1 MATNAGMVSLVHVLL
16 NGERLDIEDNIGEG
30 IHIHYKNFRL
40 DYTIKDMIS
49 IAEACEKAL
58 LVIKESDS

>member
-1 MATNAGMVSLVHVLL
+1 MAANAGMIGLVSTSL

-40 DYTIKDMIS
+40 DFTVEDMIR
-49 IAEACEKAL
+49 IGEACEKAL
-58 LVIKESDS
+58 KSLEEEK